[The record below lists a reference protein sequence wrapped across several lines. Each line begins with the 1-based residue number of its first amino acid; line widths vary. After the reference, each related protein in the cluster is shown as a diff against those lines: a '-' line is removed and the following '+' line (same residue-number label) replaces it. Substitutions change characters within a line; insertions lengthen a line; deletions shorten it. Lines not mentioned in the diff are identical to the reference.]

1 MDLNLPVITLSNI
14 VLMPQDEIKLEFG
27 DEVAKGIVDESLLF
41 HDNNILVV
49 ANLSIDENILVSS
62 LPKIGTLAKIIKKI
76 ELPNGKV
83 RITLKGIRRAHVLE
97 YICPNPEVIE
107 AIARLLHEKSV
118 PIELKEATLKK
129 IYQEL
134 DIYIKNV
141 PYMSNSII
149 SLISETDDISK
160 VCDIIV
166 SSMPIENERKILYLL
181 ENDVLKRVQ
190 MILEDMYREQQLYNI
205 ENEIDIKVKKEID
218 NEQKNV
224 YLKEKIKQLKDE
236 IGESSLKEEEI
247 KKLKLKL
254 DKLDSND
261 LIKNKISYEIDRYE
275 SMSSMSPEFN
285 MVRNYIDFMLELP
298 WNKKTK
304 DIDDISLIRKNL
316 DKDHYGLSDVKD
328 RIIEYLALKKQS
340 DSVDSPIICLVGP
353 PGVGKTSIA
362 SKIAEAMGRNFVKI
376 SVGGIDDEAIIRGHI
391 RTYIGAMPGRIID
404 GIKRSKSSNPVFLID
419 EIDKISSS
427 YKGDP
432 NAALLEVLDKNQN
445 NHFKDNYIEE
455 EYDLSDVFF
464 ITTANDIYS
473 IPKTLRDRL
482 EVINITGY
490 TELDKISIAKDYMIP
505 KICKSNNIKNIKIS
519 DAALIEIIRHYTKES
534 GLRELN
540 RCISKIVRKI
550 VTDKIVN
557 NKRMISSVSSV
568 SKYLGKRKYEDINY
582 NNEVGIINALSVS
595 NSVGSVIKVEAN
607 YYKGNGKLIVTGS
620 LGEVLNQSIS
630 IALSYIKA
638 NYKELGISEDIFNS
652 DIHVNVPNISTKK
665 EGPCAGCAVTTS
677 IISALTNKKV
687 GNNIAITGEITL
699 RGNILKVGSLKEKI
713 IGAYIN
719 GIDTI
724 FIPFGNIS
732 ELDEIPSEIKDKI
745 KFIPVNNYMNIY
757 NEILKSKKSK

>member
-14 VLMPQDEIKLEFG
+14 VLMPQDEIKLEFS
-27 DEVAKGIVDESLLF
+27 DEVAKGIVDESQLF

-49 ANLSIDENILVSS
+49 ANLSLDENILISS

-83 RITLKGIRRAHVLE
+83 RITLKGIKRAHVLE
-97 YICPNPEVIE
+97 YVCPNPDVIE
-107 AIARLLHEKSV
+107 SIVRVLHEKKV
-118 PIELKEATLKK
+118 PDELNEATLKK

-134 DIYIKNV
+134 DLYIKNV

-160 VCDIIV
+160 ITDIIV
-166 SSMPIENERKILYLL
+166 SSMPIENEKKILYLL
-181 ENDVLKRVQ
+181 ESDVLKRVQ

-218 NEQKNV
+218 NEQKNL
-224 YLKEKIKQLKDE
+224 YLKEKIKQMKDE
-236 IGESSLKEEEI
+236 IGESSLREEEVS
-247 KKLKLKL
+247 KLKKRL
-254 DKLDSND
+254 DNLDCTD
-261 LIKNKISYEIDRYE
+261 IIRNKILYEINRYE
-275 SMSSMSPEFN
+275 NMSSMSPEFN
-285 MVRNYIDFMLELP
+285 MVRNYIEFMLELP
-298 WNKKTK
+298 WSFKTK
-304 DIDDISLIRKNL
+304 DIDDISKIKENL
-316 DKDHYGLSDVKD
+316 DRDHYGLSDVKE
-328 RIIEYLALKKQS
+328 RIVEYLALKKKS
-340 DSVDSPIICLVGP
+340 NNVDSPIICLVGP

-391 RTYIGAMPGRIID
+391 RTYIGALPGRIID
-404 GIKRSKSSNPVFLID
+404 GIKRAKSSNPVFLID

-432 NAALLEVLDKNQN
+432 NSALLEVLDKNQN
-445 NHFKDNYIEE
+445 SHFKDNYIEE

-482 EVINITGY
+482 EIINITGY
-490 TELDKISIAKDYMIP
+490 TEIDKISIAKDYMIP
-505 KICKSNNIKNIKIS
+505 KICKSNNINKIKMN
-519 DAALIEIIRHYTKES
+519 DDTLIEIIRYYTKES
-534 GLRELN
+534 GLRELY
-540 RCISKIVRKI
+540 RCLSKIVRKI
-550 VTDKIVN
+550 ITDNVIY
-557 NKRMISSVSSV
+557 NKKMVSSVTSV

-582 NNEVGIINALSVS
+582 NNEVGIINALSVN
-595 NSVGSVIKVEAN
+595 NSVGSVIKVETN
-607 YYKGNGKLIVTGS
+607 YYKGSGKLIVTGS
-620 LGEVLNQSIS
+620 LGEVLNQSIT

-638 NYKELGISEDIFNS
+638 NYKLFGINDDIFNS

-665 EGPCAGCAVTTS
+665 EGPCAGVAIATS
-677 IISALTNKKV
+677 IISALSGKKV
-687 GNNIAITGEITL
+687 RNNIAFTGEITL
-699 RGNILKVGSLKEKI
+699 RGNIIRVGSLKEKI

-724 FIPFGNIS
+724 FIPSGNIS
-732 ELDEIPSEIKDKI
+732 ELDEIPSEIKEKI
-745 KFIPVNNYMNIY
+745 KFISVDNYIDIY
-757 NEILKSKKSK
+757 NEILK

>member
-14 VLMPQDEIKLEFG
+14 VLMPQDEIKLEFN
-27 DEVAKGIVDESLLF
+27 DEVAKSIVDESLLF
-41 HDNNILVV
+41 HDNNVLIV

-83 RITLKGIRRAHVLE
+83 RVTLKGMKRAHVLE
-97 YICPNPEVIE
+97 YVCPNPDVIE
-107 AIARLLHEKSV
+107 SIVRILHEKAV
-118 PIELKEATLKK
+118 PNELKEATLKK

-134 DIYIKNV
+134 DMYIKNV
-141 PYMSNSII
+141 PYMSNSILSI
-149 SLISETDDISK
+149 ISETDDISK
-160 VCDIIV
+160 VTDIIV
-166 SSMPIENERKILYLL
+166 SSMPIENEKKILYLL

-190 MILEDMYREQQLYNI
+190 MILEDMYREQQLYSI

-218 NEQKNV
+218 NEQKNL

-236 IGESSLKEEEI
+236 IGETSLKEEEI
-247 KKLKLKL
+247 SKLNKRLANL
-254 DKLDSND
+254 DCSDT
-261 LIKNKISYEIDRYE
+261 IKNKILYEISRYE
-275 SMSSMSPEFN
+275 NMSSMSPEFN
-285 MVRNYIDFMLELP
+285 MVRNYIEFMLELP
-298 WNKKTK
+298 WNRKTK
-304 DIDDISLIRKNL
+304 DIEDISLIKDNL
-316 DKDHYGLSDVKD
+316 DKDHYGLSDVKE

-340 DSVDSPIICLVGP
+340 DNVDSPIICLVGP

-391 RTYIGAMPGRIID
+391 RTYVGALPGRIID

-419 EIDKISSS
+419 EIDKISAS

-432 NAALLEVLDKNQN
+432 NSALLEVLDKNQN
-445 NHFKDNYIEE
+445 SHFKDNYIEE

-482 EVINITGY
+482 EIINISGY
-490 TELDKISIAKDYMIP
+490 TELDKISIAKNYMIP
-505 KICKSNNIKNIKIS
+505 NICKSNGIKNIKLS
-519 DAALIEIIRHYTKES
+519 DEALIEMIRYYTKES
-534 GLRELN
+534 GLRELH
-540 RCISKIVRKI
+540 RCLSKIIRKVI
-550 VTDKIVN
+550 TDKVIY
-557 NKRMISSVSSV
+557 NKKMVSSISNV
-568 SKYLGKRKYEDINY
+568 SKYLGKRKYEDIDY

-595 NSVGSVIKVEAN
+595 NSMGSVIKVETN

-620 LGEVLNQSIS
+620 LGDVLNQSIT

-638 NYKELGISEDIFNS
+638 NYKVFGLNEDIFNS

-665 EGPCAGCAVTTS
+665 EGPCAGCAITTS
-677 IISALTNKKV
+677 IISALSNKKV
-687 GNNIAITGEITL
+687 GNNIALTGEITL
-699 RGNILKVGSLKEKI
+699 RGNVIKVGSLKEKI

-724 FIPFGNIS
+724 FIPSGNIS
-732 ELDEIPSEIKDKI
+732 ELEEIPKEIKDKI
-745 KFIPVNNYMNIY
+745 EFISVDNYVDIY
-757 NEILKSKKSK
+757 NRILK